1 MEKEIKQFCR
11 KWNIRELSLFGSS
24 LTDKFNN
31 ESDIDI
37 LVSFNENSH
46 YGLFELAEMKSDLEK
61 IYGRDVDLVTRKSV
75 EKSSNYIRRESI
87 LSNLKSIFAE

>member
-31 ESDIDI
+31 DSDIDI
-37 LVSFNENSH
+37 LISFNENSH

-75 EKSSNYIRRESI
+75 EKSGNYIRRESI
-87 LSNLKSIFAE
+87 LSNLKSIYAE

>member
-24 LTDKFNN
+24 LTDKFNKN
-31 ESDIDI
+31 SDIDI
-37 LVSFNENSH
+37 LISFNENSH

-75 EKSSNYIRRESI
+75 EKSGNYIRRESI
-87 LSNLKSIFAE
+87 LSNLKSIYAE